1 MSDCL
6 FCMIRDGEIPSNKVY
21 EDDKVLCFHDV
32 DPQAPVHCL
41 LIPKKHIASIDDVDN
56 AIDSYAAHKQLDD
69 ETVNAL
75 RRTLSA
81 MMQQPEVARF
91 FNPVHTAKNECDI
104 AWQGNVIR
112 PDRIV
117 YTPEAVYVIDFKTG
131 QPSADHTIQVLHYCD
146 ALLAMGNPTVRGY
159 LIYIHPDHCQV
170 LPCE

>member
-1 MSDCL
+1 
-6 FCMIRDGEIPSNKVY
+6 
-21 EDDKVLCFHDV
+21 
-32 DPQAPVHCL
+32 
-41 LIPKKHIASIDDVDN
+41 
-56 AIDSYAAHKQLDD
+56 
-69 ETVNAL
+69 
-75 RRTLSA
+75 

-104 AWQGNVIR
+104 AWRGNVIR

-159 LIYIHPDHCQV
+159 LLYIHPDHCQV